1 MGDGSWYTGLGG
13 KTVSQIDPRDAADDE
28 ARARL
33 DMIRAKRRGEVVAPA
48 PEIQPYRS
56 WADKLF
62 DFLRGG

>member
-1 MGDGSWYTGLGG
+1 MGHIEGIFGG
-13 KTVSQIDPRDAADDE
+13 KPRRYVDPRDAADDE

-48 PEIQPYRS
+48 PELPPYRS